1 MIFDIWQNFTLQL
14 FINSDRRINEVEK
27 PRGRALHTA
36 TVTRV
41 ISNYELT
48 KSALSRCPSQMS
60 IGPWTFGNQHLAK
73 IMEGTQKVVCCVF
86 CSFAITV
93 NYFLRV
99 ARTNSCQIQ
108 LQTVSMNNVF
118 SNKSS
123 WFVFSQPFNL
133 SISKFGNKQ
142 RKVCLIRYK
151 CTRTTL
157 FAGFYCFSFT
167 SAEKQT
173 LTTTSFKLD
182 VSCQMF
188 FAKCLCQ
195 MSQK

>member
-1 MIFDIWQNFTLQL
+1 
-14 FINSDRRINEVEK
+14 
-27 PRGRALHTA
+27 
-36 TVTRV
+36 
-41 ISNYELT
+41 
-48 KSALSRCPSQMS
+48 
-60 IGPWTFGNQHLAK
+60 
-73 IMEGTQKVVCCVF
+73 MEGTQKVVCCVF
-86 CSFAITV
+86 CSFAVTV

-99 ARTNSCQIQ
+99 AHPNSCQTQ
-108 LQTVSMNNVF
+108 LQTVSMNIVF

-133 SISKFGNKQ
+133 SISTFDNKQ
-142 RKVCLIRYK
+142 RKVCLIRFK
-151 CTRTTL
+151 RTRTTL

-173 LTTTSFKLD
+173 LTTTSLKLD

-195 MSQK
+195 MSQKWHLARDIWHNTYTWYPQLAKTPVTLAVCRECPHTTNT